1 MRINLNNHI
10 RIVHMD
16 EKDKYAC
23 QVNPVPKLGPVEFST
38 TSPGKKYRN
47 PEIFPGKKNYIGLW
61 KPPTFLRI
69 PGFDC
74 AVFNKRKC
82 KLFLETRLA

>member
-23 QVNPVPKLGPVEFST
+23 QVNPVPKLSL
-38 TSPGKKYRN
+38 KKL
-47 PEIFPGKKNYIGLW
+47 GDWL
-61 KPPTFLRI
+61 
-69 PGFDC
+69 
-74 AVFNKRKC
+74 
-82 KLFLETRLA
+82 